1 MQIFHLRTV
10 SHERL
15 VRARMTV
22 TKGTLKVLWLS
33 IHESIID
40 RPMKISRSD
49 TLPKTSIVLKVAY
62 TPLILLVVVSTKQ
75 SAASKSNTVDRDAL
89 EFYFSVIGMEIMS
102 TFQILDGSR
111 SLQNVLWRSSRRM
124 HIQYTTLSSEWPA
137 CQNRHVVLTASS
149 VVLQDRK

>member
-1 MQIFHLRTV
+1 
-10 SHERL
+10 
-15 VRARMTV
+15 
-22 TKGTLKVLWLS
+22 
-33 IHESIID
+33 
-40 RPMKISRSD
+40 MKISRSD

-62 TPLILLVVVSTKQ
+62 TPFILLVVVSTKQ

-124 HIQYTTLSSEWPA
+124 HIQYTTLSSE
-137 CQNRHVVLTASS
+137 
-149 VVLQDRK
+149 